1 MVAKSLNIFMSSLDL
16 SLEIVDFNSFKFK
29 ITIELVQSDSE
40 SVLVRVMILIDK
52 KNNYFSEIQTQIS
65 KC

>member
-29 ITIELVQSDSE
+29 ITQSDSE
-40 SVLVRVMILIDK
+40 SVSVRVTILIDK